1 MAPTATVA
9 NAVTPTPAA
18 SAGPAPG
25 ATPARAFDLA
35 AFKQVLNP
43 DVAAFMAANNVA
55 GCSVAI
61 AYPGSAGGPLLT
73 QVYSYGLAST
83 AAQQPVTAATEFEIG
98 SLSKLFTA
106 DLLALFTGQG
116 QMALDDP
123 LQKYLPASVHV
134 PTFNQ
139 QAITLRQLATH
150 TSGLPRTDGLPS
162 IRMVNGVSIF
172 GDATDDE
179 LYHFLNTYPL
189 TRAPG
194 AMWLYSNVANALL
207 GLAEEQLTHSRYDS
221 LVTGKI
227 AGPLGLPG
235 TRAALTATEQPKLA
249 QGYGADGQPA
259 PAFAT
264 ASASLAAGGLHSTG
278 TDLAAYLVANID
290 PSATPL
296 AQALELTQQRQAIG
310 PKPGVVMGLG
320 WLIANPG
327 TTAEQYSKDGA
338 TAGFTAYIA
347 FSRSRRSGYAAACNG
362 HNVSQSL
369 APQINT
375 LLLGASETESDDTP

>member
-1 MAPTATVA
+1 MRQRFVAPLCIMGLVLAILACNFSAAPATPVAPTATVA

-18 SAGPAPG
+18 SASPAPG

-35 AFKQVLNP
+35 SFKQALDP
-43 DVAAFMAANNVA
+43 GVAAYMAANNVA

-61 AYPGSAGGPLLT
+61 AYPGTAGGPLLT
-73 QVYSYGLAST
+73 QVYSYGLASKAT
-83 AAQQPVTAATEFEIG
+83 PRPVTPATEFEIG

-106 DLLALFTGQG
+106 DLLALFVGQG

-139 QAITLRQLATH
+139 HAITLRRLATH

-194 AMWLYSNVANALL
+194 AMWLYSN
-207 GLAEEQLTHSRYDS
+207 
-221 LVTGKI
+221 
-227 AGPLGLPG
+227 
-235 TRAALTATEQPKLA
+235 LA

-259 PAFAT
+259 AAAAT
-264 ASASLAAGGLHSTG
+264 TSASLAAGGLRSTA

-296 AQALELTQQRQAIG
+296 AQALTLTQQRQSIG

-320 WLIANPG
+320 WLIASPG
-327 TTAEQYSKDGA
+327 TPAEQYSKDGA

-347 FSRSRRSGYAAACNG
+347 FSPSRRSGFAAACIG